1 MTKEELEK
9 EKCELLGII
18 QGKDKVIKDL
28 EWQIKQILEDN
39 ESYQKENAELKTKV
53 TALKNANRA
62 MVKELDDTTSGGLNI
77 LQNVVKNKE
86 QLTKTKKIIK
96 RLLKATYGEG
106 WNYSLDVK
114 VKAEDFLK
122 ECK

>member
-1 MTKEELEK
+1 MDITPVEITVRDLV
-9 EKCELLGII
+9 
-18 QGKDKVIKDL
+18 KDF
-28 EWQIKQILEDN
+28 EDN

-86 QLTKTKKIIK
+86 QLTKAKEIIK